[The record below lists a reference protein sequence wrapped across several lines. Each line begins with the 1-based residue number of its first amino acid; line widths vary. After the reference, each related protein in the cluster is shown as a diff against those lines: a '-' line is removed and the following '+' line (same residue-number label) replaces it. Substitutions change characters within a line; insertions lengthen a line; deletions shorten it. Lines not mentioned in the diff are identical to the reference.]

1 MEGEEDVG
9 LQQPLELDVDR
20 VYAWQQQQLAAA
32 AVPIRCAAPLCAD
45 GAYEWAPPCV
55 AAQQHTVRTAHP
67 AAARRSQQL

>member
-45 GAYEWAPPCV
+45 TWTTGCLLLACYAVCFARCGAWC
-55 AAQQHTVRTAHP
+55 TGIR
-67 AAARRSQQL
+67 